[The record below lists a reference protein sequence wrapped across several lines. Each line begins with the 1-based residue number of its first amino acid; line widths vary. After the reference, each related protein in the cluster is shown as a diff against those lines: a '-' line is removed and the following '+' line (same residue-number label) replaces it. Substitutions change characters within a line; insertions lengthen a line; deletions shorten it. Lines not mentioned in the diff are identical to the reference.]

1 MLNNTAGLFL
11 SPVSQDLGIG
21 MGTLSLYFS
30 ISAVATMIFSPIGGR
45 LMAKYD
51 PRQII
56 VGAIILQAGSF
67 ALFGLMSSVWGWYL
81 LAVPLSSGGTV
92 VGVIIGPVLI
102 NQWFQKKNGLALGVL
117 SAAGGLFGAIAQ
129 PVVAKLIANS
139 GWQTAY
145 ITVGVASMAIVIPVA
160 LVLLKRSPEAHG
172 VQPFGADEVIT
183 GEPAQTQGA
192 KQDGIE
198 VAVARKSVPFYM
210 LVTFFFFVASISN
223 FSMHIPKHL
232 ENIGT

>member
-1 MLNNTAGLFL
+1 
-11 SPVSQDLGIG
+11 
-21 MGTLSLYFS
+21 
-30 ISAVATMIFSPIGGR
+30 
-45 LMAKYD
+45 MAKYD

-92 VGVIIGPVLI
+92 VGVIVGPVLI

-160 LVLLKRSPEAHG
+160 LVLLKRSLKAHG

-210 LVTFFFFVASISN
+210 LVTFFFFVTSISN